1 MEVTTKLKSIYHAC
15 TVRHMRENAQ
25 LELSIVCNDELVA
38 WFGDERFANMV
49 YIFVAGGL
57 ILEVRPTAGDSSRL
71 RVEIHA
77 AVDSATFVRLLLQR
91 IDIGREQFFDT
102 LEL

>member
-1 MEVTTKLKSIYHAC
+1 MEITTKLEGFYHAGA
-15 TVRHMRENAQ
+15 VRHMCKNAQ
-25 LELSIVCNDELVA
+25 LKLPIVCNNELIA
-38 WFGDERFANMV
+38 WLGNKRFANMI

-57 ILEVRPTAGDSSRL
+57 ILEVRSTAGDSSRL
-71 RVEIHA
+71 RVEVHA

-91 IDIGREQFFDT
+91 IDVGREQFFDS